1 LLPRAL
7 QESCEELRS
16 ALGRRYCRLNI
27 KKPEKIRRRREMQG
41 TRRDCRVVKR
51 KALVKREG
59 AAVHFRPANAAIII
73 VVDTIEG

>member
-1 LLPRAL
+1 
-7 QESCEELRS
+7 
-16 ALGRRYCRLNI
+16 
-27 KKPEKIRRRREMQG
+27 MQG